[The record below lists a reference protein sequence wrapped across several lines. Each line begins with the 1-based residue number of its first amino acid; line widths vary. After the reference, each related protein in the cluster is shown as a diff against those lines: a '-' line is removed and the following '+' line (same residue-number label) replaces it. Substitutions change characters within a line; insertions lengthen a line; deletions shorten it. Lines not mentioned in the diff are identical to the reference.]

1 MDGQNEDL
9 SFVLHHV
16 VHNATSGIDM
26 RNSKTVHSIRT
37 ANIKP

>member
-9 SFVLHHV
+9 SLVLHHV
-16 VHNATSGIDM
+16 VHYVTTATDM

-37 ANIKP
+37 ANIKH